1 MKQLDILRKDIDKID
16 EEIVALYEK
25 RMKVSEEVAKYK
37 LSTGKNVL
45 DRSREENKLNQV
57 KSLTSNPFNEKGIVE
72 LYEQIMS
79 MSRKKQYSLMAQSGV
94 KGQLPFIE
102 VESLKKEDM
111 RVVFQGVKGAYSE
124 AAMIAFF
131 GDNVPSFNVGTF
143 RDAMRSVDEGSANYA
158 VLPIE
163 NSSAG
168 IVSANYDLLS
178 EFEDYIVGEQIIEI
192 DNCLLGLPDAEE
204 EDIEA
209 VYSHPQALMQS
220 SRYLSLHD
228 WKQIDFENTA
238 MAARKIRDDG
248 DKHQAAVASSR
259 AAELYGL
266 KIIKRNINFS
276 DGNSTRFIVVTNQ
289 KIFLKGSKK
298 ISISFE
304 IPHRSGSLYHILSHF
319 IYNDLN
325 MNNIESRPIP
335 DRPWEYR
342 FFVDFDGN
350 FNDVAVRNAIMGIR
364 EETRN
369 MRVLGNY

>member
-1 MKQLDILRKDIDKID
+1 MDKLRKDIDEID
-16 EEIVALYEK
+16 KEIVALYEK
-25 RMKVSEEVAKYK
+25 RMRVSEEVAKYK

-45 DRSREENKLNQV
+45 DRSREEDKLSQV
-57 KSLTSNPFNEKGIVE
+57 KSLTTNPFNEKGIVE

-79 MSRKKQYSLMAQSGV
+79 MSRKKQYLLMAQNGI

-102 VESLKKEDM
+102 VESLKKTDM
-111 RVVFQGVKGAYSE
+111 RVVFQGVQGAYSE

-131 GDNVPSFNVGTF
+131 GKDVHSFNVGTF
-143 RDAMRSVDEGSANYA
+143 RDAMRSVDEGSANFA

-192 DNCLLGLPDAEE
+192 DNCLLGLPNADE
-204 EDIEA
+204 EDIEV

-228 WKQIDFENTA
+228 WKQVDFENTA
-238 MAARKIRDDG
+238 MAAKKVRDDA
-248 DKHQAAVASSR
+248 DKHKAAVAGRR

-266 KIIKRNINFS
+266 KIIKENINFS

-289 KIFLKGSKK
+289 KIFLKDAKK

-304 IPHRSGSLYHILSHF
+304 IPHKSGSLYHILSHF

-342 FFVDFDGN
+342 FFVDFEGN
-350 FNDVAVRNAIMGIR
+350 FKDVAVRNALMGIR
-364 EETRN
+364 EETMN

>member
-1 MKQLDILRKDIDKID
+1 MKELENLRKEIDAID
-16 EEIVALYEK
+16 ARIVDLYEK
-25 RMKVSEEVAKYK
+25 RMKVSEEVARYK

-45 DRSREENKLNQV
+45 DRSREESKLSQV
-57 KSLTSNPFNEKGIVE
+57 KSLTTNSFNEKGIVE

-79 MSRKKQYSLMAQSGV
+79 MSRKKQYSLMAGEGIR
-94 KGQLPFIE
+94 GQLPFIE
-102 VESLKKEDM
+102 VDSLTKDDM

-124 AAMIAFF
+124 AAMVAFF

-143 RDAMRSVDEGSANYA
+143 RDAMRSVDEGSAHYA

-192 DNCLLGLPDAEE
+192 DNCLLGLPEATE
-204 EDIEA
+204 EDIET

-220 SRYLSLHD
+220 ARYLSLHD
-228 WKQIDFENTA
+228 WKQVDFENTA
-238 MAARKIRDDG
+238 MAAKMVRDAG
-248 DKHQAAVASSR
+248 DIHKAAVASSR

-266 KIIKRNINFS
+266 KILKKNINFS
-276 DGNSTRFIVVTNQ
+276 EGNSTRFIVVTNQ

-350 FNDVAVRNAIMGIR
+350 FNDVSVRNALMGIR